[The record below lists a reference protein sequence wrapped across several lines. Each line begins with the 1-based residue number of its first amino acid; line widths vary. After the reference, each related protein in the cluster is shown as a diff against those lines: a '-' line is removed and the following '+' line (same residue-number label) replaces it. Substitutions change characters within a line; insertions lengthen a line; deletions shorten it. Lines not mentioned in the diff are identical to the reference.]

1 MDKKQISEE
10 KILEVISQVLNE
22 EVSKIKREDY
32 TRLLYRI
39 DDFERSLSELMKEF
53 HKIDGSTPT
62 GLKYLCKDKMSKI
75 NNNLLFSQRLLS
87 QLKEKV
93 WQKRRELS
101 NHQTMSQIE
110 EKKKKN

>member
-39 DDFERSLSELMKEF
+39 DDFEKSLSELMKEF

-62 GLKYLCKDKMSKI
+62 GLKYLCKDKMTKI
-75 NNNLLFSQRLLS
+75 NNNLIFSQRLLS
-87 QLKEKV
+87 QLKDKI
-93 WQKRRELS
+93 WQKRRQQS
-101 NHQTMSQIE
+101 SQQNISQIE